1 MKTENTLSKK
11 QTTYIYGIDG
21 LRALALIMVFAYHL
35 HKGGLLGVTVFFVI
49 SGFLI
54 TRILINELE
63 TTGGIDLKTF
73 WIKRIRRLYPAILAM
88 VIPFILISAIFT
100 RVLFTKAASDLAATL
115 LGFNNWWQILKNV
128 S

>member
-35 HKGGLLGVTVFFVI
+35 KLPFAQGGLLGVTVFFVI

-73 WIKRIRRLYPAILAM
+73 WIKRIPGSILQ
-88 VIPFILISAIFT
+88 F
-100 RVLFTKAASDLAATL
+100 
-115 LGFNNWWQILKNV
+115 
-128 S
+128 